1 MTATMKDKNF
11 IFIPE
16 IYSVKTFIYDF
27 SICLRDK
34 SLIVYQ
40 KLNLILKLDNGSS
53 RFKMDVL
60 GLNIF
65 R

>member
-1 MTATMKDKNF
+1 MIATMKDKNV

-27 SICLRDK
+27 SICLRNK

-60 GLNIF
+60 GLNIC